1 MTNLERASALLGTI
15 RSTGCREVVV
25 CGGSRNAPLIA
36 ALAARSDFHV
46 WNFFEE
52 RSAAFFA
59 VGRSRATGK
68 PVAVVTT
75 SGTAAAELLP
85 GTIEAHY
92 SGDPLILITA
102 DRPERHR
109 GTGAP
114 QAIEQ
119 VGLFG
124 PYVEAS
130 IDLLPGRGTDRI
142 SWSAA
147 RPIHVNIAFDEPLLG
162 GGVPLQAGG
171 EPINVTNAE
180 GPDPESVAH
189 EISSFLERASRPLIL
204 VGGLADGEREAC
216 RNFAIPLGAPVYA
229 EPLSDLR
236 EDPTLANLVLRS
248 GEAILGRGGFDAVL
262 RIGNVP
268 AVRFWRDLDETLAS
282 VPVLSVSSLPFPGL
296 GRGTHLRGDL
306 AKALPRARVAPRPN
320 RELHRLDRML
330 AGRLRE
336 LFAKEKQSEPSM
348 FRALSEWIPEGSGV
362 YLGNS
367 LPIREWDLFATRR
380 RRFAYGANRGANG
393 IDGQISTFLG
403 MAEEGRENW
412 CVVGDLTA
420 LYDLSSPWVLGQI
433 AARTAIRIV
442 IVNNGGGRIFSRVP
456 SLRAVSE
463 SERERLFENPH
474 AIGFEKWAA
483 MWGLDYFNRIR
494 PRQPLAPRSVIELR
508 PEAEATS
515 RFLEAYDTLM
525 KGAP

>member
-15 RSTGCREVVV
+15 RSAGCREVVV

-114 QAIEQ
+114 QTIEQ
-119 VGLFG
+119 AGLFG

-130 IDLLPGRGTDRI
+130 IDLLAGRGIDRI
-142 SWSAA
+142 SWSAS
-147 RPIHVNIAFDEPLLG
+147 RPIHINIAFDEPLLVG
-162 GGVPLQAGG
+162 DPRSAAG
-171 EPINVTNAE
+171 EPMDVTK
-180 GPDPESVAH
+180 GDPSDPESAGLQ
-189 EISSFLERASRPLIL
+189 ISSFLERASRPLIL

-229 EPLSDLR
+229 EPLSGLR

-296 GRGTHLRGDL
+296 GRGTHVRCDL
-306 AKALPRARVAPRPN
+306 AKALPLARVAPKPN
-320 RELHRLDRML
+320 RQLHRLDRVL

-348 FRALSEWIPEGSGV
+348 FRALSEWIPEGSAV

-403 MAEEGRENW
+403 IAEEGRENW

-420 LYDLSSPWVLGQI
+420 LYDLSSPWILGQI
-433 AARTAIRIV
+433 SERTAIRIV
-442 IVNNGGGRIFSRVP
+442 VVNNGGGRIFSRVP
-456 SLRAVSE
+456 SLRAVPE

-474 AIGFEKWAA
+474 AIGFEKWAG

-494 PRQPLAPRSVIELR
+494 PRRPLAPRSVIELR
-508 PEAEATS
+508 PEPGATS
-515 RFLEAYDTLM
+515 RFNEMYEVLLANCC
-525 KGAP
+525 